1 MAALSMDLRKR
12 ILDAYDRREGTQQ
25 QVADRFCVSL
35 GMVKK
40 LVQQRKKTGD
50 ISPRYRFCGR
60 KPKILK
66 DHREKMNKLL
76 TEKPDL
82 PLAEIREGIELE
94 CSLVAIHLALAKMG
108 LTFKKKRYAPASK
121 TVKTSRKAEKSG
133 AASINA

>member
-82 PLAEIREGIELE
+82 TLAEIREGIELE

-108 LTFKKKRYAPASK
+108 LTFKK
-121 TVKTSRKAEKSG
+121 
-133 AASINA
+133 NATRQRARP